1 MVIITSTFLPIQINT
16 CTIKTYKYTNYC
28 INLHFIRMKLTK
40 NAKILHL
47 HLLGLNLLTDI
58 VDFPF
63 SQWFFDWRDN
73 FYHYDWSHPFF
84 LWLLTFYTVFILTKT
99 NLATYILFSPTNC
112 MHSETNIVCGSTWV
126 PEDAS
131 TQATSEYIKCKHWK
145 YHKNKNNYIIYVTNL
160 LEPWYILI

>member
-73 FYHYDWSHPFF
+73 FYYYDWSHPFF

-112 MHSETNIVCGSTWV
+112 IVRPISFAAQLEFPKMLVPRLHQNASNVNIEST
-126 PEDAS
+126 
-131 TQATSEYIKCKHWK
+131 IKIKTT
-145 YHKNKNNYIIYVTNL
+145 ILFMLPIYWS
-160 LEPWYILI
+160 PDIS